1 MRAEQNKRCKPP
13 ETSLHSTVNYS
24 EADRPGTNTNSDRQV
39 FEEHISSNYT
49 LQAEQ
54 TMSEESSF
62 DEDLNTAT
70 L

>member
-1 MRAEQNKRCKPP
+1 MRAEQSKRCKPS

-24 EADRPGTNTNSDRQV
+24 EADRPGTNTDSDRRV

>member
-1 MRAEQNKRCKPP
+1 MRAEQNERCKPP
-13 ETSLHSTVNYS
+13 KTSLHFTVNYS
-24 EADRPGTNTNSDRQV
+24 EGVRPGTNTNSDRQV